1 MWVQSLVGE
10 LTSHMPH
17 RMAKNIKKKYN
28 KKKRRKRGKNEFLT
42 LLLSATKYEQVE
54 RSQSGKDVSEA
65 APQRLR
71 VF

>member
-1 MWVQSLVGE
+1 M
-10 LTSHMPH
+10 
-17 RMAKNIKKKYN
+17 KYRKGGN
-28 KKKRRKRGKNEFLT
+28 ERRKRGKNEFLT

-65 APQRLR
+65 APQRRR